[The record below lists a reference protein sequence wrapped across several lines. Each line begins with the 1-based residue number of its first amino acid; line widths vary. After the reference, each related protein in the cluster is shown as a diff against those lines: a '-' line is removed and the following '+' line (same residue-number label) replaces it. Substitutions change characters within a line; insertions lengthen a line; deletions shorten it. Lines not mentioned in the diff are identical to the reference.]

1 MTKLQ
6 DINTKG
12 SSTGEFYPLFLDQL
26 SADEKKYLRVD
37 KAGNLVSR
45 SAILTDEGG
54 FYDPFLGSTLSDS
67 WTVTQEGSGTS
78 YLVEN
83 SKLKLLSGQTTGGC
97 IHLVRPVDFAPITFT
112 ATVSL
117 SQQIANQDIYIGYGD
132 TTGDFD
138 GDTMFARFHFSGTDN
153 TQLRCET
160 QSSVDTGG
168 SEGTATYY
176 TIPFGYTSD
185 ENLQYRITNDGEKVR
200 FYIGKTL
207 DTLEL
212 IATHSIQIPNPY
224 TIMNSKIQVLNGTNP
239 ASSTTIEIDTI
250 IVSNMNIVDTQSEVS
265 GHVLS
270 SQKVIASIVN
280 STSTNLDPDEIFVGR
295 TESTLGVAGIQIS
308 LKTDVDCLIYVE
320 QSPNGVNWDISDEI
334 PYYASINNFGQTLQA
349 ISSFLRI
356 RIKNISTVASTYLRF
371 QTALCPSVEV
381 LPRRLDDEGHLVV
394 HNFGTEDKY
403 GFAQENTPMG
413 DLRVVEPVRLV
424 GTVFEDTVIDT
435 NYWTY
440 SNSGSGSSVTQAN
453 TQIVLTPGL
462 SSGNIASVH
471 SVRRARYVSGS
482 SMRYRAVVQLN
493 DVATTNNKRR
503 WGVGYGASLPTI
515 TNGAYFQINNDVFSV
530 VLNKNGSETVV
541 SSGSFNGRF
550 GDVHKLSTNVQ
561 TYEIYW
567 TNSKVWF
574 IVDDEIIHTFSADTE
589 TWSSTM
595 NFHVFLDTTN
605 TGVVGASSPIL
616 CRTASIYRLGRLENA
631 PVWRNINTTTTNG
644 LVLKR
649 GAGRLHSI
657 NLNTIPNGTSISVYD
672 SLTTTNPIAIIVP
685 PNGAMPFLMNYDL
698 DFYTGLTIST
708 TPASVN
714 ITVVYE

>member
-1 MTKLQ
+1 
-6 DINTKG
+6 
-12 SSTGEFYPLFLDQL
+12 
-26 SADEKKYLRVD
+26 
-37 KAGNLVSR
+37 
-45 SAILTDEGG
+45 
-54 FYDPFLGSTLSDS
+54 
-67 WTVTQEGSGTS
+67 
-78 YLVEN
+78 
-83 SKLKLLSGQTTGGC
+83 
-97 IHLVRPVDFAPITFT
+97 
-112 ATVSL
+112 
-117 SQQIANQDIYIGYGD
+117 
-132 TTGDFD
+132 
-138 GDTMFARFHFSGTDN
+138 
-153 TQLRCET
+153 
-160 QSSVDTGG
+160 
-168 SEGTATYY
+168 
-176 TIPFGYTSD
+176 
-185 ENLQYRITNDGEKVR
+185 
-200 FYIGKTL
+200 
-207 DTLEL
+207 
-212 IATHSIQIPNPY
+212 
-224 TIMNSKIQVLNGTNP
+224 
-239 ASSTTIEIDTI
+239 
-250 IVSNMNIVDTQSEVS
+250 
-265 GHVLS
+265 
-270 SQKVIASIVN
+270 
-280 STSTNLDPDEIFVGR
+280 
-295 TESTLGVAGIQIS
+295 
-308 LKTDVDCLIYVE
+308 
-320 QSPNGVNWDISDEI
+320 
-334 PYYASINNFGQTLQA
+334 
-349 ISSFLRI
+349 
-356 RIKNISTVASTYLRF
+356 
-371 QTALCPSVEV
+371 
-381 LPRRLDDEGHLVV
+381 
-394 HNFGTEDKY
+394 
-403 GFAQENTPMG
+403 
-413 DLRVVEPVRLV
+413 
-424 GTVFEDTVIDT
+424 
-435 NYWTY
+435 
-440 SNSGSGSSVTQAN
+440 
-453 TQIVLTPGL
+453 
-462 SSGNIASVH
+462 
-471 SVRRARYVSGS
+471 
-482 SMRYRAVVQLN
+482 MRYRAVVQLN